1 MKKKS
6 FQIESL
12 VADLLEKYI
21 APPDYSER
29 LEGIESHG
37 FVILSGDVCDKVDY
51 DKTYKVMFTTSDGTI
66 VLQELTMLEEET
78 RFQLYRVH
86 INEWED
92 VFVEWVDSDHD
103 RYGRMRYYWDE
114 GYRTYV

>member
-29 LEGIESHG
+29 LEDIESHG
-37 FVILSGDVCDKVDY
+37 FVVLSGVGDVCKVDY
-51 DKTYKVMFTTSDGTI
+51 DKAYKVMFTTSDGTI
-66 VLQELTMLEEET
+66 VLQEVTMSSQET

-86 INEWED
+86 INEWEN

-103 RYGRMRYYWDE
+103 RYGRMCYYWDE
-114 GYRTYV
+114 GYR